1 MIRPATE
8 TDAAAIAAI
17 YNHYIEHTIVTFE
30 EEIVNAA
37 EMAGRIRDTLDA
49 GLPWIVATENDH
61 VVGYGYLSK
70 WKSRC
75 SYRYSV
81 EASVYLDQAATRRG
95 YGSQIYQSLINSAKA
110 LKMHAVIGGVSL
122 PNPGSQRLHEKL
134 GFEKIAHFREVG
146 YKFDQWIDVGYWEK
160 IL

>member
-17 YNHYIEHTIVTFE
+17 YNHYIERTIVTFE
-30 EEIVNAA
+30 EETVNAA

-49 GLPWIVATENDH
+49 GLPWIVTTENDH
-61 VVGYGYLSK
+61 VVGYGYLGK

-95 YGSQIYQSLINSAKA
+95 YGSEIYLSLINSAKA
-110 LKMHAVIGGVSL
+110 LEMHAVIGGVSL

>member
-1 MIRPATE
+1 MIRSATE

-17 YNHYIEHTIVTFE
+17 YNYYIEHTIVTFE
-30 EEIVNAA
+30 EEIVDAA
-37 EMAGRIRDTLDA
+37 EMANRIRDTLAAD
-49 GLPWIVATENDH
+49 LPWIVVEQADR

-81 EASVYLDQAATRRG
+81 EASVYLDQAATKRG
-95 YGSQIYQSLINSAKA
+95 YGSQIYQSLIDSAKQ

-146 YKFDQWIDVGYWEK
+146 FKFDQWIDVGYWEK